1 MRKRTKKLLRAML
14 SGMMATTCA
23 MSAFVNTSCGSFEPT
38 AEIVNKDG
46 AVAVVTFVIDDG
58 NHATGT
64 FSKEMMEKY
73 DELTFT
79 YALWTKDFATLT
91 LTDDGT
97 EYLMEDGRY
106 VYTQTPTQ
114 EANQVFWWD
123 ILKNG
128 RCEAV
133 SHTHTHQF
141 WGTNDDGGEFE
152 YVKNN
157 EEKVSVAT
165 MPKGSV
171 TKELYASKQI
181 LQDVFPQNRFPNQ
194 KYVSLILPGIGVRT
208 SDFTTSDGKV
218 IPTYGTY
225 FTNLFTKSV
234 QRDDYIGAR
243 STFQVTNT
251 KDSAS
256 KVVLPESLKSTK
268 SRTAVPAYMI
278 VDANKGASGVE
289 NWTAFIDHAVE
300 KGGWACYCIHNILT
314 EPSGHYILQNDAEE
328 LFAHTVDKNIWVATF
343 TDALMYYSQWST
355 AKLSTSYS
363 GGKIIVNLTDSE
375 NDEVFDAP
383 LTVKVTVPEKWT
395 SAVCNGEY
403 LSVET
408 DENGNKFVY
417 VNIVPDS
424 GAVEIS
430 QN

>member
-1 MRKRTKKLLRAML
+1 MKKRTKKLLRAML

-23 MSAFVNTSCGSFEPT
+23 MTAFVNTSCASFEPT

-46 AVAVVTFVIDDG
+46 AAAVVTFVIDDG
-58 NHATGT
+58 NHDTGT

-73 DELTFT
+73 ENLTFT
-79 YALWTKDFATLT
+79 YALWTKDFGTLT
-91 LTDDGT
+91 MTEDGT
-97 EYLMEDGRY
+97 EYLMENGRY
-106 VYTQTPTQ
+106 IYTENATQ
-114 EANQVFWWD
+114 EANKLFWWD

-133 SHTHTHQF
+133 SHTHTHNF
-141 WGTNDDGGEFE
+141 WGTNDDGGVFE

-157 EEKVSVAT
+157 EEKISTAT

-171 TKELYASKQI
+171 TKELYASMQI

-194 KYVSLILPGIGVRT
+194 RYISLVLPGIGVRT
-208 SDFTTSDGKV
+208 SDFKTADGKTV
-218 IPTYGTY
+218 PTYLTY
-225 FTNLFTKSV
+225 FNSLITKAV
-234 QRDDYIGAR
+234 QNDEYIGAR

-256 KVVLPESLKSTK
+256 KVVLPDSLKSAK
-268 SRTAVPAYMI
+268 SRMAVPAYMI

-314 EPSGHYILQNDAEE
+314 EARGHYILQKDAEE

-355 AKLSTSYS
+355 AKLDVSYS
-363 GGKIIVNLTDSE
+363 GGTITVNLTDSE

-383 LTVKVTVPEKWT
+383 LTVKVTVPAKWT
-395 SAVCNGEY
+395 SAVCNGES

-424 GAVEIS
+424 GAVEITKG
-430 QN
+430 

>member
-1 MRKRTKKLLRAML
+1 MKKRTKKLLRAML
-14 SGMMATTCA
+14 SGMLATTCT
-23 MSAFVNTSCGSFEPT
+23 MSAFVTTSCGSFEPT

-46 AVAVVTFVIDDG
+46 ATAVVTFVIDDG

-64 FSKEMMEKY
+64 FSKEMMAQYEN
-73 DELTFT
+73 LTFT

-91 LTDDGT
+91 MTEDGT

-106 VYTQTPTQ
+106 VYTQTETQ

-133 SHTHTHQF
+133 SHTHTHSF

-157 EEKVSVAT
+157 EEKISTAT
-165 MPKGSV
+165 MPVGSV

-194 KYVSLILPGIGVRT
+194 RYISLVLPGIGVRT
-208 SDFTTSDGKV
+208 SDFKTADGKT
-218 IPTYGTY
+218 IPTYATY
-225 FTNLFTKSV
+225 FNSLITKAV
-234 QRDDYIGAR
+234 QRDEYIGAR

-256 KVVLPESLKSTK
+256 KVVLPESLKSAK
-268 SRTAVPAYMI
+268 SRMAIPAYMI

-314 EPSGHYILQNDAEE
+314 EARGHYILQNDAEE

-363 GGKIIVNLTDSE
+363 GGKIIVDLTDSE
-375 NDEVFDAP
+375 NDEVFDAA
-383 LTVKVTVPEKWT
+383 LTVKVTVPSKWT
-395 SAVCNGEY
+395 SAVCNGET

-424 GAVEIS
+424 GEVEIS